1 MLLVLDNCE
10 HLLGACAA
18 ITAALLQPCA
28 KVHVLATSREPL
40 RVPGES
46 TVSIPPLLLG
56 DAVELF
62 SWRAA
67 GRGRQITAE
76 NRCLSDERPR
86 PALPC
91 SPNGRSC
98 SRTPGPTAGSVS
110 CWRPAPGPTRPR
122 TTTPRTTRPR
132 TTRCRTARHR
142 EPRDHVR
149 YPWRAGPAAA
159 ARHPGA
165 GLLAQLARP
174 ADSYRPRPL

>member
-40 RVPGES
+40 RVAGES

-67 GRGRQITAE
+67 GRGAE
-76 NRCLSDERPR
+76 GGGGCRVAAGFPEEQPTGPR
-86 PALPC
+86 ARV
-91 SPNGRSC
+91 SSVR
-98 SRTPGPTAGSVS
+98 SVS
-110 CWRPAPGPTRPR
+110 VWSRVPGALCVAKRVDKPTGPR
-122 TTTPRTTRPR
+122 
-132 TTRCRTARHR
+132 ARVSW
-142 EPRDHVR
+142 VR
-149 YPWRAGPAAA
+149 YVSIW
-159 ARHPGA
+159 ARVPGA
-165 GLLAQLARP
+165 R
-174 ADSYRPRPL
+174 